1 MEQSKADTNH
11 CDQSECQCDGPGFCS
26 RYGVWMSENLYTKC
40 KSSEVWRANFDKVFE
55 YESKRPTSKPSS
67 SEEAPKHV
75 QERPPM
81 HVNKLDELIKG
92 VAEEGVNIN
101 NYDAN
106 QEGLGDLVD
115 NVLSKLGITEETVE
129 KWSGIRGCGCSKRK
143 KFLNKI
149 LPFRKK
155 E

>member
-26 RYGVWMSENLYTKC
+26 RYGVWMNENLYKKC
-40 KSSEVWRANFDKVFE
+40 KSSATWRHNFNNVFRQ
-55 YESKRPTSKPSS
+55 ESNRPRPSP
-67 SEEAPKHV
+67 SEDAPKHV
-75 QERPPM
+75 QKRPPI
-81 HVNKLDELIKG
+81 HINKLDELIKG
-92 VAEEGVNIN
+92 VAEEGVNLN
-101 NYDAN
+101 NYHAK

-129 KWSGIRGCGCSKRK
+129 KWSGIRGCGCSNRK